1 MTLTGE
7 TIKRLLENGKKIILV
22 AGQSEP
28 QSVESDALAVAVSNY
43 PYYFSGMTAVF
54 QEGTVV
60 SMKHRGVDV
69 MELDRTYTVT
79 FAANDYT
86 DAIRDCGNPEA
97 LGYSCYDA
105 LLEYLEVNSPVCAP
119 TVLRQAPET

>member
-43 PYYFSGMTAVF
+43 PI
-54 QEGTVV
+54 
-60 SMKHRGVDV
+60 
-69 MELDRTYTVT
+69 T
-79 FAANDYT
+79 FPA
-86 DAIRDCGNPEA
+86 
-97 LGYSCYDA
+97 
-105 LLEYLEVNSPVCAP
+105 
-119 TVLRQAPET
+119 